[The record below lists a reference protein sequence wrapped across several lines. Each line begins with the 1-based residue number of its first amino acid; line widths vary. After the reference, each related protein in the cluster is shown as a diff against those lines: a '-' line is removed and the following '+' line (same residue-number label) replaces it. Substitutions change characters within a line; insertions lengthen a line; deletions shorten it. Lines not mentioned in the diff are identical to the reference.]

1 MAATL
6 IQPSDLDGKMPD
18 GWTPDQ
24 VQAEIDAAVA
34 WVRQYVPCL
43 DNLDANGVAAVNAVL
58 RKAVP
63 YSAAAASSPSGGVVN
78 RVNAGPL
85 AFSTETTSQRDS
97 GGYFSPVQV
106 KLLESLCASRRRFG
120 TIRTRPL

>member
-1 MAATL
+1 MPL
-6 IQPSDLDGKMPD
+6 IQPSDLDGKMPS
-18 GWTPDQ
+18 GWTAGQ
-24 VQAEIDAAVA
+24 VQDEIDAAVA
-34 WVRQYVPCL
+34 WVRIYVPCL
-43 DNLDANGVAAVNAVL
+43 DQLGDGGVAAVNAVL

-63 YSAAAASSPSGGVVN
+63 YSAAAASSPSGGVIN

-85 AFSTETTSQRDS
+85 GYSTETTAPRDS

-106 KLLESLCASRRRFG
+106 AALKSLCVSRRSFG

>member
-1 MAATL
+1 MAEL
-6 IQPSDLDGKMPD
+6 IKPSDLEGKMPT
-18 GWTPDQ
+18 GWTPVQ
-24 VQAEIDAAVA
+24 VQDEIDAAVA
-34 WVRQYVPCL
+34 WVRIHVRCL
-43 DNLDANGVAAVNAVL
+43 DSLDEQGVAAVNAVL

-63 YSAAAASSPSGGVVN
+63 YSAAAASSPSGGVIN

-85 AFSTETTSQRDS
+85 GYSTETTAPRDS